1 MKSIT
6 SSLLL
11 SACLLMPIGA
21 HALDLNLGGD
31 DGVSVG
37 VSAKDGLDVSAS
49 VGGRDGV
56 NADAS
61 VGGRSSGG
69 GLGADVSASVG
80 GRDGINADVDAT
92 VGGRDLANANAKA
105 SVGGERGLNAN
116 AGLGAGS
123 GGVNLGVGLGFGG
136 SSTTTPGVPGTPG
149 VNNPNGPRVNN
160 PALRRAIVG
169 YNNMS
174 RSEQIKLARRCVDI
188 LGSGG
193 YDAALTQL
201 CRMIQMASR

>member
-1 MKSIT
+1 MKTIT
-6 SSLLL
+6 SSLLV
-11 SACLLMPIGA
+11 SACLLMPVGA
-21 HALDLNLGGD
+21 YALDINVGGEK
-31 DGVSVG
+31 GVSVS
-37 VSAKDGLDVSAS
+37 VDAKDGLDAGAS

-56 NADAS
+56 NAGAS
-61 VGGRSSGG
+61 VGGRSSG

-80 GRDGINADVDAT
+80 GRDGVNADVGAT
-92 VGGRDLANANAKA
+92 VGGRDLASANAKA
-105 SVGGERGLNAN
+105 SVGGDRGLKANVGLNA
-116 AGLGAGS
+116 GT
-123 GGVNLGVGLGFGG
+123 GGVNLGVGLGLGG
-136 SSTTTPGVPGTPG
+136 TTTTTPGTPGNPG
-149 VNNPNGPRVNN
+149 VNTPGTKN

-174 RSEQIKLARRCVDI
+174 RPEQIRLARRCVDI